1 MPEQI
6 SGADLISEFVA
17 GAASGT
23 IFTAS
28 SNLFATLFLFH
39 AEVIIIII
47 VVVMAEPL
55 SMPP

>member
-1 MPEQI
+1 
-6 SGADLISEFVA
+6 
-17 GAASGT
+17 
-23 IFTAS
+23 
-28 SNLFATLFLFH
+28 LFATLFLFH